1 MRTPPQILLW
11 LLLIAAAIVGPP
23 LAGSTQLAED
33 WTRQTVRVSL
43 LFYAVA
49 AFVMLGLTPHDWA
62 GRRGHDVRIA
72 WSLAWAAYI
81 VHLGFAAEFHG
92 YSHAAAI
99 EHTAQRTG
107 GYGHG
112 IFVSHLFTLIWTLD
126 LLWWWW
132 WPRGYAERPLA
143 LGIAWHAFAAFLWFN
158 ATVVYETGLIRAV
171 GLATFAVLGLR
182 LLVGLYSGWSRNGP
196 TTDSSAVAH
205 RA

>member
-1 MRTPPQILLW
+1 
-11 LLLIAAAIVGPP
+11 LLLIAVAIVGPP
-23 LAGSTQLAED
+23 LAGSAQLAED
-33 WTRQTVRVSL
+33 WTRQTVRVAL
-43 LFYAVA
+43 AYYAVA
-49 AFVMLGLTPHDWA
+49 AFVMLGLSRGDWA
-62 GRRGHDVRIA
+62 GPRGQTVRLT

-81 VHLGFAAEFHG
+81 VHLGFAAEYHG

-126 LLWWWW
+126 LLWWWRS
-132 WPRGYAERPLA
+132 PRSYADRPLA
-143 LGIAWHAFAAFLWFN
+143 LGIAGHAFAAFLWFN

-182 LLVGLYSGWSRNGP
+182 LLVRVYSGWSRNGP